1 MNVKT
6 ELAARYN
13 NTSVLEAYSATITR
27 DLLHKH
33 KLLKD
38 LASTNG
44 KGVSHHH
51 YTWTEGR
58 FLDAIESLIL
68 ATDMVYHFELQEQ
81 AGVLEE
87 LLSQDDDEDDDSDWC
102 SASDSDSFA
111 IPTPS
116 SSTYDEE
123 DLCYSLNRDQRQSL
137 CRILLHAADI
147 SNTVRPW
154 AISKQWSD
162 LIVQEFFR
170 QGDAEKEA
178 GLDVSPGM
186 DRDQSTQPDISLK
199 FGDFL
204 VKPYFEALAGFL
216 PSANIFLD
224 TLNEN
229 RSEWVRLK
237 TCPEAAFP
245 PENTANNERQFP
257 SSLLPPQPVLNPSGR
272 RISVAAGTV
281 VIPDRQIFVA
291 RKRQRSTMSINTR
304 SSSSSS
310 GGGPNNL
317 LQRRPAGLRSASH
330 TGVPRIIVPDR
341 RPSDLL
347 QQQAWLSPTLLKT
360 TTVLE
365 SPVSMCHPQDRSPLS
380 RVSKR
385 LA

>member
-13 NTSVLEAYSATITR
+13 NTSVLEAYSATIAR
-27 DLLHKH
+27 DLLSKH

-38 LASTNG
+38 LASIHG
-44 KGVSHHH
+44 KSTAHHT
-51 YTWTEGR
+51 TWTEGR
-58 FLDAIESLIL
+58 FLDVIESLIL

-81 AGVLEE
+81 AGVLED
-87 LLSQDDDEDDDSDWC
+87 LLSQDDDDDDDDSDWC
-102 SASDSDSFA
+102 STSDSDSFA

-123 DLCYSLNRDQRQSL
+123 DLCYALNRDQRQSL

-154 AISKQWSD
+154 TISKQWSD

-186 DRDQSTQPDISLK
+186 DRDQSTQPEISLK

-245 PENTANNERQFP
+245 PDNTNNERQFP

-281 VIPDRQIFVA
+281 VIPDRQIYVA

-304 SSSSSS
+304 SS
-310 GGGPNNL
+310 GGGPNSL

-330 TGVPRIIVPDR
+330 TGIPRIIVPDQ

-347 QQQAWLSPTLLKT
+347 QQQSWLSPTLLRT
-360 TTVLE
+360 SVLE